1 MNKRGIIVGLNKDN
15 QVDYTESM
23 VELENLCEACDIQV
37 VAHMVQNAKKINA
50 KYYIG
55 SGKLEELA
63 YLRAV
68 QEIDIV
74 VFNNELSASQI
85 KNIEDAVGCRVID
98 RTVLILDIFGE
109 RAKTREAKL
118 QVEVASLEYALPRL
132 IGANENLGRQGGGVG
147 TKNKGAGEKKLELD
161 RRQVEEKIAALNKEL
176 EKLKGQRTTQRN
188 KRRKSHLPT
197 VALVG
202 YTNAGKSTIMNR
214 LVSQFNKG
222 EEKLVFEKNMLFATL
237 ETSVRSIKLPDHRAF
252 LLSDTVGF
260 VSNLPHHLVKAFRS
274 TLEEVCEA
282 DLLIH
287 VVDLSSPH
295 YKKQIEVTNETLKQI
310 GAEHVPMIYVYNKV
324 DLIDELEM
332 DSIEQEGI
340 KISAKQNRGME
351 ALIETI
357 CEEIFAEYIKTQ
369 LFIPYK
375 DLNLISKINEDCM
388 VKGQAYKEEGVVLD
402 IECMTTY
409 ADKYRDYTLSLIH
422 I

>member
-85 KNIEDAVGCRVID
+85 KNIENEIGCRVID

-118 QVEVASLEYALPRL
+118 QVEIASLEYALPRL

-237 ETSVRSIKLPDHRAF
+237 ETSVRSIKLPDHRTF

-332 DSIEQEGI
+332 ESIEQEGI

-409 ADKYRDYTLSLIH
+409 ADKYRDYTRV
-422 I
+422 

>member
-132 IGANENLGRQGGGVG
+132 IGSNENLGRQGGGVG

-402 IECMTTY
+402 NECMTTY
-409 ADKYRDYTLSLIH
+409 ADKYRDYTRV
-422 I
+422 

>member
-85 KNIEDAVGCRVID
+85 KNIEDEIGCRVID

-147 TKNKGAGEKKLELD
+147 TKNKGEGEKKLELD
-161 RRQVEEKIAALNKEL
+161 RRQVEEKIAAFNKEL

-409 ADKYRDYTLSLIH
+409 ADKYRDYTRV
-422 I
+422 

>member
-161 RRQVEEKIAALNKEL
+161 RRQVEEKIATLNKEL

-409 ADKYRDYTLSLIH
+409 ADKYRDYTRV
-422 I
+422 

>member
-85 KNIEDAVGCRVID
+85 KNIEDEIGCRVID

-132 IGANENLGRQGGGVG
+132 IGANENQGRQGGGVG

-409 ADKYRDYTLSLIH
+409 ADKYRDYTRV
-422 I
+422 

>member
-1 MNKRGIIVGLNKDN
+1 
-15 QVDYTESM
+15 
-23 VELENLCEACDIQV
+23 
-37 VAHMVQNAKKINA
+37 
-50 KYYIG
+50 
-55 SGKLEELA
+55 
-63 YLRAV
+63 
-68 QEIDIV
+68 
-74 VFNNELSASQI
+74 
-85 KNIEDAVGCRVID
+85 
-98 RTVLILDIFGE
+98 
-109 RAKTREAKL
+109 
-118 QVEVASLEYALPRL
+118 
-132 IGANENLGRQGGGVG
+132 
-147 TKNKGAGEKKLELD
+147 
-161 RRQVEEKIAALNKEL
+161 
-176 EKLKGQRTTQRN
+176 
-188 KRRKSHLPT
+188 
-197 VALVG
+197 
-202 YTNAGKSTIMNR
+202 MNR

-332 DSIEQEGI
+332 NSIEQEGI

-409 ADKYRDYTLSLIH
+409 ADKYRDYTRV
-422 I
+422 

>member
-37 VAHMVQNAKKINA
+37 VAHVVQNAKKVNA

-74 VFNNELSASQI
+74 IFNNELSASQI
-85 KNIEDAVGCRVID
+85 KNIEDEIGCRVID

-237 ETSVRSIKLPDHRAF
+237 ETSVRSIKLPDHRVF

-409 ADKYRDYTLSLIH
+409 ADKYRDYTRV
-422 I
+422 

>member
-55 SGKLEELA
+55 SGKFEELA

-85 KNIEDAVGCRVID
+85 KNIEDEIGCRVID

-409 ADKYRDYTLSLIH
+409 ADKYRDYTRV
-422 I
+422 

>member
-85 KNIEDAVGCRVID
+85 KNIEDEIGCRVID

-147 TKNKGAGEKKLELD
+147 TKNKWAGEKKLELD

-409 ADKYRDYTLSLIH
+409 ADKYRDYTRV
-422 I
+422 

>member
-85 KNIEDAVGCRVID
+85 KNIENEIGCRVID

-118 QVEVASLEYALPRL
+118 QVEIASLEYALPRL

-237 ETSVRSIKLPDHRAF
+237 ETSVRSIKLPDHRTF

-402 IECMTTY
+402 IECMITY
-409 ADKYRDYTLSLIH
+409 ADKYRDYTRV
-422 I
+422 

>member
-176 EKLKGQRTTQRN
+176 EKLKGQHTTQRN

-409 ADKYRDYTLSLIH
+409 ADKYRDYTRV
-422 I
+422 

>member
-85 KNIEDAVGCRVID
+85 KNIEDEIGCRVID

-237 ETSVRSIKLPDHRAF
+237 ETSVRSIKLPNHRAF

-388 VKGQAYKEEGVVLD
+388 VKGQAYEEEGVVLD

-409 ADKYRDYTLSLIH
+409 ADKYRDYTRV
-422 I
+422 

>member
-15 QVDYTESM
+15 QIDYTESM

-37 VAHMVQNAKKINA
+37 VAHVVQNAKKVNA

-85 KNIEDAVGCRVID
+85 KNIEDEIGCRVID

-237 ETSVRSIKLPDHRAF
+237 ETSVRSIKLPNHRAF

-388 VKGQAYKEEGVVLD
+388 VKGQAYEEEGVVLD

-409 ADKYRDYTLSLIH
+409 ADKYRDYTRV
-422 I
+422 